1 MFMPKNSFDFTA
13 FILAG
18 GLGKRLRQ
26 VVSDRPKPMADVL
39 GQPFLEILT
48 RLLVAKGIHKFVMLV
63 GYKADSIEEHF
74 NDSRFGDLEIMFSHE
89 TEPLGTGGAVK
100 NAQRFATDPTLLVNG
115 DTYLDANIKELYEF
129 HKVRGAD
136 VTISLFQVAD
146 VSRYGSVSLNSD
158 GLVIKFHEKSGNL
171 CNSGLINAGV
181 SLVSRSFI
189 DALPEQSQF
198 SMEIEVFPKLANTGR
213 MFGLEQ
219 KGLFFDIGTPESY
232 LEFQEFVSSGRY
244 AFD

>member
-1 MFMPKNSFDFTA
+1 MFMPKNSLDFTA
-13 FILAG
+13 FVLAG

-48 RLLVAKGIHKFVMLV
+48 HLLVAKGIHKFVMLV

-100 NAQRFATDPTLLVNG
+100 HAQRFATDPTLLVNG
-115 DTYLDANIKELYEF
+115 DTYLDVNIKELYEF

-136 VTISLFQVAD
+136 VTISLFRVAD
-146 VSRYGSVSLNSD
+146 VSRYGSVSVNSD
-158 GLVIKFHEKSGNL
+158 GLVINFHEKSVNF
-171 CNSGLINAGV
+171 CNPGLINAGV
-181 SLVSRSFI
+181 SLVSRSFM
-189 DALPEQSQF
+189 DALPEQNQF
-198 SMEIEVFPKLANTGR
+198 SMETEVFPKLANTGR

-219 KGLFFDIGTPESY
+219 KGPFFDIGTPESY
-232 LEFQEFVSSGRY
+232 REFQEFVSNGAIRV
-244 AFD
+244 

>member
-1 MFMPKNSFDFTA
+1 MKKNGFDFTA

-18 GLGKRLRQ
+18 GLGRRLRQ

-63 GYKADSIEEHF
+63 GYRANSIEEYF
-74 NDSRFGDLEIMFSHE
+74 NDSRFGDMEIRFSRE
-89 TEPLGTGGAVK
+89 MEPLGTGGAVK

-115 DTYLDANIKELYEF
+115 DTYLDVNIKELYEF
-129 HKVRGAD
+129 HKVKGAD
-136 VTISLFQVAD
+136 ATISLFRVSD
-146 VSRYGSVSLNSD
+146 VSRYGAVSVNSD
-158 GLVIKFHEKSGNL
+158 GLVINFHEKNVNFRKSGV
-171 CNSGLINAGV
+171 INAGV
-181 SLVSRSFI
+181 SLVSRPFI
-189 DALPEQSQF
+189 DSLPEQSQF
-198 SMEIEVFPKLANTGR
+198 SMETEVFPKLVNAGR

-219 KGLFFDIGTPESY
+219 KGPFFDIGTPESY
-232 LEFQEFVSSGRY
+232 LEFQKFVRRDQH